1 MSDGNNVLSLDVND
15 LSEAS
20 TGEKRKREVKLRSK
34 AWEHFTKLIKEDGTY
49 EKCQCNHCNKLFTCS
64 SRSGTTHLLRHIT
77 EGICPVYKKEKKDRP
92 QSLLNYMRGSSEPRS
107 SMASWKFNQGV
118 DQSGH
123 ETVDMRDELLPVGL
137 DDLERQTREVL
148 EDDYVSQASP
158 LAVSGK
164 FPQQPA
170 LKSQSR
176 GESWMNELRASVSKL
191 VDLTNERL
199 PKGSSIKNCLAVIV
213 PDYSIAAAVRC
224 LNEMEDIPQSSEM
237 YLDAFEVLKDDG
249 ERECFICLP
258 PEPRRRWLQRM
269 LHRHYPLRYNCN
281 F

>member
-1 MSDGNNVLSLDVND
+1 MSDANNELSVDVND

-77 EGICPVYKKEKKDRP
+77 EGICPVYNKGKRDRP
-92 QSLLNYMRGSSEPRS
+92 PTILNYTRGSSEPRN
-107 SMASWKFNQGV
+107 SMTSWKFNQGL

-123 ETVDMRDELLPVGL
+123 ESVDMRDELLSAGL
-137 DDLERQTREVL
+137 DDLERQTHEVL
-148 EDDYVSQASP
+148 EDDYVGQPSP
-158 LAVSGK
+158 PVSVK
-164 FPQQPA
+164 FPQQSA
-170 LKSQSR
+170 LKRQSR
-176 GESWMNELRASVSKL
+176 GDSWVNELRACVSRL
-191 VDLTNERL
+191 VDLTNERM
-199 PKGSSIKNCLAVIV
+199 PNGSSIKSSLAVTA
-213 PDYSIAAAVRC
+213 PDYSIAAALRC

-237 YLDAFEVLKDDG
+237 YLDAFELLKDDG

-258 PEPRRRWLQRM
+258 AEPRRRWLQRM
-269 LHRHYPLRYNCN
+269 LHRRYPLRYNCN